1 MRTRAAVVALV
12 VVVLS
17 VAGWV
22 FNNVST
28 RLESV
33 VAAALTTTPS
43 FATGNELILVCDLGR
58 TDVGTGEVMGLAL
71 LLLAGPPLAAVA
83 LIARC
88 APASFQ
94 ATTKVGPLI
103 HIALIVQHASLVSGA
118 LPLLVM
124 LEEADLS
131 TRATASGAVFI
142 LHGALNLAAIGA
154 WRDLQLRVQQCPLS
168 LRVSRK
174 TRLVPERGA
183 AVASFEL

>member
-1 MRTRAAVVALV
+1 MRTRAAIGALV
-12 VVVLS
+12 VVVLW

-22 FNNVST
+22 FNSVST

-33 VAAALTTTPS
+33 VVTALTTTPA
-43 FATGNELILVCDLGR
+43 FATGHEFMLVCDLGR
-58 TDVGTGEVMGLAL
+58 TDVGTGEVMGLAF
-71 LLLAGPPLAAVA
+71 LLLAGPPLAVVA

-88 APASFQ
+88 LPSSFQ
-94 ATTKVGPLI
+94 ATPRAGTAI

-131 TRATASGAVFI
+131 TRATAFVVVFI

-154 WRDLQLRVQQCPLS
+154 WRDVQLRVQQCPLS
-168 LRVSRK
+168 LRVSR
-174 TRLVPERGA
+174 
-183 AVASFEL
+183 